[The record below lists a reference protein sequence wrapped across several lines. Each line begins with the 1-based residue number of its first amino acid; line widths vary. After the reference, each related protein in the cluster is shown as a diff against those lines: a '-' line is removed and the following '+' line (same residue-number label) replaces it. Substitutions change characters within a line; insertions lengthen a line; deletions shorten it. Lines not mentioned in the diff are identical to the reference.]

1 MKIKVDG
8 KYVEDFE
15 FVKNFVCAQCD
26 CAQKVLMD
34 YKSSNNAIQARC
46 GACNAYYGN
55 FKYDDSF
62 GGADNAAQAVSN

>member
-15 FVKNFVCAQCD
+15 FVKNFVCAQCG
-26 CAQKVLMD
+26 CEYKVLMD

-55 FKYDDSF
+55 FKYDDNF
-62 GGADNAAQAVSN
+62 GGDHNAAPPVSN

>member
-15 FVKNFVCAQCD
+15 FVKNFVCECG

-46 GACNAYYGN
+46 GGCFAYLGN
-55 FKYDDSF
+55 FKYDDNF
-62 GGADNAAQAVSN
+62 GGDRNAPQAVPN